1 MVQYINHLTFSFV
14 SSDNL
19 FNICYKWQN
28 TPSKLM
34 AEEFGN
40 LPLADKVIPEI
51 KEKFVVDNPNQA
63 VAKLLLHF
71 GEECIARRFTS
82 NRHYDPCERDLG
94 EIRWAEEGKDGY
106 TNDCTLLPIPAQDLE
121 LALQLRIWNWRF
133 NSCMGTVKRR
143 KSMIPF
149 SPSIRSGWGKRR
161 LPKSRRK
168 MRKCNA
174 PSMGNT
180 LFPW

>member
-1 MVQYINHLTFSFV
+1 MVHYINHLTLSFV

-28 TPSKLM
+28 TPAKLM

-94 EIRWAEEGKDGY
+94 EIRWAEEGKDGC

-121 LALQLRIWNWRF
+121 LTLQL
-133 NSCMGTVKRR
+133 
-143 KSMIPF
+143 
-149 SPSIRSGWGKRR
+149 
-161 LPKSRRK
+161 LY
-168 MRKCNA
+168 
-174 PSMGNT
+174 GNT
-180 LFPW
+180 EKAKEYDTLLAFYQKWLGEETLAKIKAENAQMQRSVYGEYLIPVVIFS

>member
-1 MVQYINHLTFSFV
+1 MVIYIHHLTFSFV

-28 TPSKLM
+28 TPAKLM

-51 KEKFVVDNPNQA
+51 KEKFVVDYPNQA

-121 LALQLRIWNWRF
+121 LTLQL
-133 NSCMGTVKRR
+133 
-143 KSMIPF
+143 
-149 SPSIRSGWGKRR
+149 
-161 LPKSRRK
+161 LY
-168 MRKCNA
+168 
-174 PSMGNT
+174 GNT
-180 LFPW
+180 EKAKEYDTLLAFYQKWLGEETLAKIKAENAQMQRSVYGEYLIPVVIFS